1 MAEPYYVKIG
11 SEPPHRRLRDKICSG
26 NFTKSREPPHRRIK
40 MVLVSDKNHLQKMTL
55 SIYLKI
61 KKIRIAENEQDLVY
75 NLLPLY

>member
-1 MAEPYYVKIG
+1 
-11 SEPPHRRLRDKICSG
+11 
-26 NFTKSREPPHRRIK
+26 